1 MKRILALSALTL
13 ACATAQAEIIV
24 SNPWVRATVAQQQAT
39 GAFMQIT
46 STIPVRLVAAE
57 SPIAEHVEIHE
68 MKMDGDVM
76 KMRQID
82 GLNVEPGKALELQ
95 PGGYHIMFLGLRNP
109 VREGDQIP
117 LQLRFESKGQPVET
131 IAVKA
136 MARPLNATADKHM
149 H

>member
-1 MKRILALSALTL
+1 MKSILALSTLAL

-46 STIPVRLVAAE
+46 STSPVRLVAVE

-68 MKMDGDVM
+68 MKMEGDVM

-117 LQLRFESKGQPVET
+117 LQLRFESKGKPTET

-136 MARPLNATADKHM
+136 IVRPLNAMVDKHM